1 MRRRRTNTSTSPSSS
16 SAIQEGSPTDGL
28 VTKVPNKSTTTP
40 SRSVPEGDTPIKTVD
55 QLVQEEEK
63 SFSQFIGLC
72 GIVTVVFIFLIRST
86 KLPPPRQVFAVM
98 IDAGSTG
105 TRAQIFKFIHDE
117 HQDRLVLNG
126 TEMHTIKKSIAAL
139 GTGMG
144 GTGPQF
150 FRPLLDKAKKSVPGL
165 RRRKR
170 TPIILRATAGLRM
183 LGGDAANLALQ
194 HSRDAL
200 NASGFFFSEEYAGIL
215 DPRQEAI
222 YGWTSVNHL
231 LGRIGVGED
240 FAPKSGPPVTI
251 MELGGAS
258 MQIVY
263 AQSDNETDDQDGI
276 VKVTSHK
283 TTIGSQS
290 YTLRVGAYHGLGLVE
305 YSKRLYRVFDAEGVL
320 EEGNPCFRNGK
331 TFSDKLVRIGFDSDE
346 EERRVTIIGDGDF
359 DRCVASAEI
368 VIASTLGKHNSIGK
382 LPKNSM
388 VYAYAFF
395 YDRTVG
401 FGIGSNATK
410 SQMVKKGV
418 ELCEGNGP
426 GIGND
431 FDEACAQY
439 SYVYALI
446 KTVTD
451 NFSKERN
458 VTVRFE
464 QYVDGH
470 MLGWSLGA
478 VLDVIGPHIQS
489 QISLDNELLII
500 S

>member
-1 MRRRRTNTSTSPSSS
+1 MRRRRANSSTNDSSS
-16 SAIQEGSPTDGL
+16 STIQEGSPSDGS
-28 VTKVPNKSTTTP
+28 VTRVPNRSKTT
-40 SRSVPEGDTPIKTVD
+40 SGRLDSEGEAPIKTVD
-55 QLVQEEEK
+55 ELVQEEGK
-63 SFSQFIGLC
+63 SFTQFLGLC
-72 GIVTVVFIFLIRST
+72 GIVTVVFLFLIQST

-117 HQDRLVLNG
+117 VQDRLILKD

-144 GTGPQF
+144 GTGAQF
-150 FRPLLDKAKKSVPGL
+150 FRPLIDKAKKSVPGL

-170 TPIILRATAGLRM
+170 TPIVLRATAGLRM
-183 LGGDAANLALQ
+183 LGADAAYLALQ
-194 HSRDAL
+194 HSREAL
-200 NASGFFFSEEYAGIL
+200 NASGFLFLEKYAGIL
-215 DPRQEAI
+215 DHRQEATF
-222 YGWTSVNHL
+222 GWTSVNHL
-231 LGRIGVGED
+231 LGRIGVGEV
-240 FAPKSGPPVTI
+240 AVSKAGPPVAI

-258 MQIVY
+258 LQVVY
-263 AQSDNETDDQDGI
+263 AQSDTKSDDEGSI
-276 VKVTSHK
+276 VKATTHKVTFGPK
-283 TTIGSQS
+283 S
-290 YTLRVGAYHGLGLVE
+290 YSLRVGAFHGLGLVE
-305 YSKRLYRVFDAEGVL
+305 YTKRMYRVFDAEGVL

-331 TFSDKLVRIGFDSDE
+331 TISDKLIRIGFDADE
-346 EERRVTIIGDGDF
+346 EERRVTIVGDGDF

-368 VIASTLGKHNSIGK
+368 VIASTLGQHESLGK
-382 LPKNSM
+382 LPKNSI

-401 FGIGSNATK
+401 FGIGANATK
-410 SQMVKKGV
+410 SEMVKKGV
-418 ELCEGNGP
+418 ELCEGSGP
-426 GIGND
+426 GIGD
-431 FDEACAQY
+431 EFDEACAQY
-439 SYVYALI
+439 SYVYALV

-470 MLGWSLGA
+470 MLGWALGA
-478 VLDVIGPHIQS
+478 VLDVIEPHMHS
-489 QISLDNELLII
+489 QISLDSEPLTI